1 MTAVRTQAL
10 PGPDFN
16 KGLGL
21 DVIFPSPGQIM
32 RQRMTTH
39 KGFIIGG
46 LMILTVF
53 AAALFAPYI
62 SHHDP
67 YEQNLSQRMIPPVW
81 AERGTWDHP
90 LGTDSMGREYLCRL
104 VYGARIS
111 ILIGLAC
118 MSIAAVIGISLGLA
132 AGYFGGTIDMIV
144 SFIITVRLA
153 LPAVL
158 VAVAVVA
165 LIGGSMTVVIMVLG
179 CLIWDR
185 FAVVMRATTQ
195 QIRSMDYVQAARA
208 AGCSVPWLL
217 IREIMPNLLNSIVIV
232 ATLEIGR
239 AILLEAALSFLGMG
253 VQPPT
258 PSWGLMI
265 SEGKDMMLFSP
276 YLVTIPGVALFF
288 MVLGMN
294 LFGDGLRDV
303 TSPEGRS

>member
-1 MTAVRTQAL
+1 
-10 PGPDFN
+10 
-16 KGLGL
+16 
-21 DVIFPSPGQIM
+21 
-32 RQRMTTH
+32 
-39 KGFIIGG
+39 
-46 LMILTVF
+46 
-53 AAALFAPYI
+53 
-62 SHHDP
+62 
-67 YEQNLSQRMIPPVW
+67 MIPPAW
-81 AERGTWDHP
+81 TERGSWEHP
-90 LGTDSMGREYLCRL
+90 FGTDAMGRDYLSRL

-111 ILIGLAC
+111 LLIGFSC
-118 MSIAAVIGISLGLA
+118 MAIAALIGISLGLA
-132 AGYFGGTIDMIV
+132 AGYFGGVTDMAV

-165 LIGGSMTVVIMVLG
+165 LIGSSMTVVIVVLG

-185 FAVVMRATTQ
+185 FAVVIRAATQ
-195 QIRSMDYVQAARA
+195 QIRAMDYVQAARA
-208 AGCSVPWLL
+208 AGCSIPWLM

-265 SEGKDMMLFSP
+265 SEGKDIMLFSS
-276 YLVTIPGVALFF
+276 YLVAIPGVALFLL
-288 MVLGMN
+288 VLGMN

>member
-1 MTAVRTQAL
+1 MTAAHTQA
-10 PGPDFN
+10 PVGPDFN

-21 DVIFPSPGQIM
+21 DVVFPSPGQIM
-32 RQRMTTH
+32 RQRMATH

-67 YEQNLSQRMIPPVW
+67 YQQDLSQRMIPPVW

-90 LGTDSMGREYLCRL
+90 LGTDSMGRDYLCRL

-111 ILIGLAC
+111 ILIGMAC

-132 AGYFGGTIDMIV
+132 AGYFGGTIDMVV

-165 LIGGSMTVVIMVLG
+165 LVGGSMTVVIMVLG

-217 IREIMPNLLNSIVIV
+217 VREIMPNLVNSIVIV

-265 SEGKDMMLFSP
+265 SEGKDMMLFNP